1 MNTNNI
7 KKYAPKARRDFIA
20 AMTKQAAR
28 YGITAKGIEALEQKG
43 DVALNAGLALF
54 VTEWGATHA
63 DGGYDGIVC
72 AEEAL
77 PAGYGRSDRLVID
90 DLPYTVRSV
99 LPDGTGMVRLH
110 LERA

>member
-1 MNTNNI
+1 MAIDDADERSNG
-7 KKYAPKARRDFIA
+7 ADADE
-20 AMTKQAAR
+20 
-28 YGITAKGIEALEQKG
+28 GGE
-43 DVALNAGLALF
+43 VALYGPSALP
-54 VTEWGATHA
+54 V
-63 DGGYDGIVC
+63 GGMFFRPSVSSNGPMEVDSVERHPMFVC